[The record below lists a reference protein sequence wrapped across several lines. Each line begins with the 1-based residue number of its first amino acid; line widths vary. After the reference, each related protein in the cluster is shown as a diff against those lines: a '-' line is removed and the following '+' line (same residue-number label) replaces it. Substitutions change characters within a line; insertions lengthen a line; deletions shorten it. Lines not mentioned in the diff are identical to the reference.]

1 MCKIRSKNRHFIHF
15 QYALSI
21 TANLIKSYDLMYF
34 LKKYCY
40 DILLGIA
47 EISLVFYSRY
57 LILSVSF
64 FTGSE
69 EFEIIKNEKK

>member
-1 MCKIRSKNRHFIHF
+1 
-15 QYALSI
+15 
-21 TANLIKSYDLMYF
+21 MYF
-34 LKKYCY
+34 LKNYCY

-69 EFEIIKNEKK
+69 EFEIIKNEKNKKNNCQND